1 MLMDMFEAALMGLNG
16 VEWAKTCGLSVSKAE
31 IDKLNELFK
40 QIEQIIFHLLT

>member
-1 MLMDMFEAALMGLNG
+1 MGLNG
-16 VEWAKTCGLSVSKAE
+16 AEWAKTCGLSVSKAE